1 MLRYGGKTLK
11 NLPNLVILFVELHIV
26 IYTLIDSILEQIA
39 LIKV

>member
-1 MLRYGGKTLK
+1 MLQYGGKTLK

-26 IYTLIDSILEQIA
+26 ICTIIDNILEQIR